1 MLRGESMQETR
12 RNFLKAGCTV
22 VAGATVASGIN
33 LLNVKSAKATSAEH
47 PYGWPVEGLD
57 VEETKELGYLG
68 YKGTS
73 RFSIDAGKDCA
84 SGTFGAIVGQL
95 QEVVAD
101 DPEHPYHGIPL
112 AMMQWASGGVAGFAS
127 LCGAINGACAA
138 IGLVCSNSEAKAY
151 IADLLTWCSETALP
165 IYPSPNYEEPHA
177 QSVAGSNLC
186 HVSVTNWC
194 LASGYA
200 SGSSER
206 SDRCACLTADVASK
220 VVEMLNDGVG
230 GVLGNPRDNS
240 TVCGA
245 CHYKGGDYDAG
256 QFTRG
261 KMNCHSCHVTI
272 SKASEN
278 GHHLGIINK

>member
-1 MLRGESMQETR
+1 MQETR
-12 RNFLKAGCTV
+12 RSFLKTGCAL

-33 LLNVKSAKATSAEH
+33 LLNAQNAEATSAEH

-57 VEETKELGYLG
+57 IEATKELGYLG

-73 RFSIDAGKDCA
+73 RFSGAAGKDCA
-84 SGTFGAIVGQL
+84 SGTFAAIIGQL

-101 DPEHPYHGIPL
+101 DPTHPYHGIPL
-112 AMMQWASGGVAGFAS
+112 SMMQWASGGVAGFAS
-127 LCGAINGACAA
+127 LCGTINGACAA
-138 IGLVCSNSEAKAY
+138 IGLVCSNADATLY
-151 IADLLTWCSETALP
+151 IADLLTWYSETSLP
-165 IYPSPNYEEPHA
+165 IYPTPKYAVPHT
-177 QSVAGSNLC
+177 QSVAASDLC

-206 SDRCACLTADVASK
+206 SDRCACLSADVAAK
-220 VVEMLNDGVG
+220 VVEMLNSGVG

-240 TVCGA
+240 TVCGQ
-245 CHYKGGDYDAG
+245 CHYKGTDYAGG

-261 KMNCHSCHVTI
+261 KMNCHSCHVNIT
-272 SKASEN
+272 KASPK
-278 GHHLGIINK
+278 GHHGGSKN